1 MSEGYI
7 REGRYSLM
15 KKKVTVSDAE
25 LKILEVLWSADT
37 ALNASEIRTRLEE
50 NKNWERTTVL
60 TLIQRLLKKEVISQE
75 KREVYYYV
83 PCIKR
88 EEYVKEETKNF
99 VDKFFKGSSRNLAAA
114 LVNSE
119 ALTKEDIEELRNF
132 FNQTMG

>member
-25 LKILEVLWSADT
+25 LEILEVLWSADT

-99 VDKFFKGSSRNLAAA
+99 VDKFFKDSSRNLAAA

-119 ALTKEDIEELRNF
+119 ALTKEDI
-132 FNQTMG
+132 

>member
-25 LKILEVLWSADT
+25 LEILEVLWSADT